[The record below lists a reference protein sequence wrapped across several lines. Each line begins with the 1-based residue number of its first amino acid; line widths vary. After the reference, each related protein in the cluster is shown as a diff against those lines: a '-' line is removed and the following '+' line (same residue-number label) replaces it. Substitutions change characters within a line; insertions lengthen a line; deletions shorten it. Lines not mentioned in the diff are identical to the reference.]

1 VSINILCD
9 HMKIGESLWILAL
22 IGGFLFTFGVLGVP
36 TGIGAFLFFNV
47 ILGILYYA
55 RNYLVEKESLPE
67 SKDASLVINIFAFFY
82 ILLTLTYLYRLD
94 SFVIAAVY
102 SYHMMFLG
110 FFVVLGMFP
119 ALLSILNPL
128 TIFVHWM
135 IFGINWF
142 IELFKTGFSIFQI
155 NNAFAKAKFLMKFV
169 IYTAASLVIFIVF
182 ATLLAQADP
191 NFSRIITQILDYID
205 FSEIVVRTVFGTI
218 AMILLAGL
226 LRLITGTSI
235 LSSVGLSKEKAEE
248 YLAKARTFIPTK
260 NADSF
265 LPLLITLPLLAIFA
279 LFVYVQFR
287 YLFGVNLNEIL
298 TTYTV
303 AQYAR
308 RGFVELL
315 LAVIFSYPV
324 IVWIVNHTR
333 SEFAVPRMLNAGV
346 LTGVIGMLFV
356 MLYSAFT
363 RISIYGELYGPSI
376 RRNYVVIAILA
387 LSIAL
392 VAFAVVAAIKY
403 VKPSFALIRSQFFGD
418 FTVLAGLT
426 VVIILS
432 IVAII
437 PWSTVTLQQIK
448 AYYNVTGNFDT
459 YQIIELPLETKRET
473 YLFANEVKSKN
484 EKCAADARCPDFGAD
499 IVKLNAIKE
508 KTSYQAAVNNSIF
521 TRIFGTNFTGLLIE
535 TLPTENSIEFEN
547 ALRTRL
553 KNVSGSMAGNFHV
566 ALVEND
572 FAGARLL
579 YDPKMQP
586 NDILRF
592 KQGTYMLSV
601 PGDIS
606 RVPMELDLDGMLG
619 QADYRNDR
627 YVTYSYLFKLFRE
640 RKQVQTTISNPD
652 EKIVYDE
659 TGAIVN
665 PNIRSNTLVHTVRVG
680 LRNGR
685 LVVVHSNIPLNYLPD
700 AIKTASDDD
709 GTQRLRDYGYDV
721 YCKIPDAEYLF
732 STRKVTIEQGPR
744 EIDTRGCNFY
754 HDVVDTLIPA
764 DFDVRK

>member
-1 VSINILCD
+1 MSTNILFG
-9 HMKIGESLWILAL
+9 HMKIGESLWVLAL

-36 TGIGAFLFFNV
+36 TGVGAFLFFNI

-55 RNYLVEKESLPE
+55 RNYLIEKENIPV
-67 SKDASLVINIFAFFY
+67 SKDANLVINIFAFFY

-94 SFVIAAVY
+94 SFVITAVY

-110 FFVVLGMFP
+110 FFTILGMFP
-119 ALLSILNPL
+119 ALLTILNPL
-128 TIFVHWM
+128 TFFVHWM

-142 IELFKTGFSIFQI
+142 IELFKTAFSIFQI

-226 LRLITGTSI
+226 LRLITGNSILTSI
-235 LSSVGLSKEKAEE
+235 GLTKEKAEE

-260 NADSF
+260 NADAF

-333 SEFAVPRMLNAGV
+333 SESNIPRMLNASV

-363 RISIYGELYGPSI
+363 RISIYGDLYGPSI
-376 RRNYVVIAILA
+376 RRNYVVIAIIA

-392 VAFAVVAAIKY
+392 LAFAVLAASKY

-418 FTVLAGLT
+418 FSVLAGLT
-426 VVIILS
+426 IVIILS

-448 AYYNVTGNFDT
+448 AYYNQTGNFDT

-473 YLFANEVKSKN
+473 YLFANEIKTKN
-484 EKCAADARCPDFGAD
+484 ENCITDVKCPDFGVD
-499 IVKLNAIKE
+499 IIKLNAIKE
-508 KTSYQAAVNNSIF
+508 KAQYQAVVNNSIF
-521 TRIFGTNFTGLLIE
+521 TRTFGTNFTGVLLE
-535 TLPTENSIEFEN
+535 SLATEEAKDFEN
-547 ALRTRL
+547 ALRSRL
-553 KNVSGSMAGNFHV
+553 KTISGTMAGNFHI

-579 YDPKMQP
+579 YDPKMEA
-586 NDILRF
+586 NNILRF
-592 KQGTYMLSV
+592 KQGVYMLSV

-640 RKQVQTTISNPD
+640 RKQVQTTITNPD
-652 EKIVYDE
+652 EKVEYDE
-659 TGAIVN
+659 TGAIIN
-665 PNIRSNTLVHTVRVG
+665 PNIRNNTLVNTVRVG

-700 AIKTASDDD
+700 SIKTASDDD
-709 GTQRLRDYGYDV
+709 GTERLRDYGYDV

-732 STRKVTIEQGPR
+732 STRKVTIEEGPR
-744 EIDTRGCNFY
+744 EIQTRGCNFY
-754 HDVVDTLIPA
+754 HDVVDTLIPG
-764 DFDVRK
+764 DFDIRK